1 MNEDNLF
8 NINTIASRGGM
19 QEIFWD
25 LASQPE
31 DAEEYA
37 DHILASLDEEE
48 IN

>member
-1 MNEDNLF
+1 MTANEMNEDNLF
-8 NINTIASRGGM
+8 NINTR
-19 QEIFWD
+19 EVFWD